1 MKKFIIAP
9 FWALMLCTAC
19 DDGRIYEQNYTAT
32 EGKTVVLTGTLQGL
46 DDWTDGY
53 NVSIAGFD
61 DADDYAFISKVLTPP
76 QNGSV
81 HIADTLSGIPAEV
94 RNVQLCV
101 INRLRQHVVTFSQMD
116 VTGYST
122 RDTIRMD
129 VGTINVGMFQAIQ
142 QSYFNTTCANCHGA
156 TGRAAAGLFLTE
168 GQSYEALVGVA
179 SKKVSGQQL
188 VSVGQPDSS
197 ILYQALTTDLT
208 KGWREYHRDLVS
220 EQVEQKILPILKA
233 WIQGGAKQ

>member
-1 MKKFIIAP
+1 MKRFIIGS
-9 FWALMLCTAC
+9 FCALMLCTAC
-19 DDGRIYEQNYTAT
+19 DDGRIYEQTYTAT

-46 DDWTDGY
+46 DAWADGY
-53 NVSIAGFD
+53 SVSIAGFD
-61 DADDYAFISKVLTPP
+61 GVDDYAFISKVLMPR
-76 QNGSV
+76 QDGSL
-81 HIADTLSGIPAEV
+81 HIADTLSGIPADV

-101 INRLRQHVVTFSQMD
+101 INRLRQHVVTFSEVD

-168 GQSYEALVGVA
+168 GQSYDALVGAA
-179 SKKVSGQQL
+179 SHKVEGQLL
-188 VSVGQPDSS
+188 VKAGQPDSS

-208 KGWREYHRDLVS
+208 KDWREYHRDLVS
-220 EQVEQKILPILKA
+220 EQVELKILPIIRA
-233 WIQGGAKQ
+233 WIQGGAEQ